1 MSIVV
6 MGFANFYR
14 RFIQGFSRI
23 ATPLTT
29 IFKTTGLSV
38 ASAFRVDDDE
48 LVGGDDSAGAE
59 SGGSVV
65 ERKVGLIAPTKV
77 PVEYTDFAFS
87 PDLASELPEHTGI
100 NDHAIELVDDHPSHP
115 QVLPSFLTGSR
126 TNAFDCA
133 PEVSI
138 T

>member
-1 MSIVV
+1 M
-6 MGFANFYR
+6 
-14 RFIQGFSRI
+14 
-23 ATPLTT
+23 L
-29 IFKTTGLSV
+29 KTTGSSV
-38 ASAFRVDDDE
+38 ALAFRVDDNE
-48 LVGGDDSAGAE
+48 VVGGGDGARAE

-65 ERKVGLIAPTKV
+65 KRKVGLIAPTKV
-77 PVEYTDFAFS
+77 PVEYPDFAFS
-87 PDLASELPEHTGI
+87 PDLASELPKHTEI
-100 NDHAIELVDDHPSHP
+100 NDHANELVNDHPSHP

>member
-1 MSIVV
+1 M
-6 MGFANFYR
+6 
-14 RFIQGFSRI
+14 
-23 ATPLTT
+23 L
-29 IFKTTGLSV
+29 KTTRSSV

-48 LVGGDDSAGAE
+48 VVGSGGGAGAE
-59 SGGSVV
+59 SDGSSNKKLGV
-65 ERKVGLIAPTKV
+65 RI
-77 PVEYTDFAFS
+77 
-87 PDLASELPEHTGI
+87 LPEHTGI

-126 TNAFDCA
+126 TDAFDCA